1 MLLVPG
7 MAFAPAV
14 FPLDCPDRAPPLA
27 ETFMTLKTL
36 GTALLAAG
44 LLTSVGLAQAETV
57 RWARSADVT
66 TLDPHVFNTGT
77 NFVLMHQMYETLVNR
92 SADGKLVPTL
102 ALSWK
107 MTSDPSVWEFKLRPN
122 VKFHDGTPFTAK
134 DVVFS
139 LNRAKGPN
147 AQVKSLLASMEEAK
161 AIDDLTVH
169 VKTKGPN
176 LIFPDNLTNLFIMSE
191 KWSKANGA
199 AETQDAASKT
209 ENGAT
214 RAENGTG
221 PYVLASREV
230 DAKTVM
236 KLNPNY
242 WGKGTAALQVTELVY
257 LPIKSPA
264 TRVAAL
270 LSGEV
275 DFAQD
280 IPAQDVARLK
290 QDSKLRIN
298 EGPENRS
305 IFLALNVGAAELKS
319 SNIKGK
325 NPFSDLKVRQA
336 VELAIDRDA
345 IKRSV
350 MRGLS
355 IPTGMLAP
363 SFVNGYDKLMAAYP
377 KADVAKAKALLA
389 EAGYPN
395 GFTVTLH
402 SPNDRYVN
410 DEAIATAVA
419 GFMGRIGI
427 KTEVSSRP
435 IAQHSVAIVKAESD
449 FYLYGWGVPTYDSA
463 YIFDFLVATRGKE
476 GRGAQNATGY
486 SNAEIDNKIV
496 SLSSESDKAKR
507 DATIKDI
514 WQTVNKERFYIPLHD
529 QVIHFASVK
538 KINVP
543 VHPDNAIHF
552 KDVKFVK

>member
-1 MLLVPG
+1 MI
-7 MAFAPAV
+7 
-14 FPLDCPDRAPPLA
+14 
-27 ETFMTLKTL
+27 LKTL
-36 GTALLAAG
+36 GSALLAAG
-44 LLTSVGLAQAETV
+44 LLSATGLATAETV

-77 NFVLMHQMYETLVNR
+77 NFVLMHQMYETLLNR
-92 SADGKLVPTL
+92 TADGKLQPLL
-102 ALSWK
+102 ATEWK
-107 MTSDPSVWEFKLRPN
+107 MLESDPTIWEFKIRPN
-122 VKFHDGTPFTAK
+122 VKFHDGKPLTAK

-147 AQVKSLLASMEEAK
+147 AQVKSLLASVDTITAVDE
-161 AIDDLTVH
+161 LTVH

-176 LIFPDNLTNLFIMSE
+176 LIFPNNVTNLFIMSE
-191 KWSKANGA
+191 EWSKANGA
-199 AETQDAASKT
+199 LETQDATSKT

-214 RAENGTG
+214 RAANGTG
-221 PYVLASREV
+221 AFMLANREV
-230 DAKTVM
+230 DSRTVM
-236 KLNPNY
+236 KQNPNY
-242 WGKGTAALQVTELVY
+242 WGKGQSPMQVTELVY

-290 QDSKLRIN
+290 QDGKLRIN

-305 IFLALNVGAAELKS
+305 IFLGLNVGSAELFN

-325 NPFSDLKVRQA
+325 NPLADPKVREA
-336 VELAIDRDA
+336 IELAIDRDA

-355 IPTGMLAP
+355 NPSGVMAP
-363 SFVNGYDKLMAAYP
+363 PFVAGYDKSMGAYK
-377 KADVAKAKALLA
+377 KADPTKAKALLA
-389 EAGYPN
+389 EAGYPD
-395 GFTVTLH
+395 GFTITLH

-410 DEAIATAVA
+410 DEAISTAIA
-419 GFMGRIGI
+419 GFLGRIGI
-427 KTEVSSRP
+427 KTEVVSRP
-435 IAQHSVAIVKAESD
+435 IAQHSVGIVKAESD

-463 YIFDFLVATRGKE
+463 YIFDFLAATRGKE
-476 GRGAQNATGY
+476 GRGAQNATHY
-486 SNAEIDNKIV
+486 SNPDLDAKII

-507 DATIKDI
+507 DATVKDI
-514 WQTVNKERFYIPLHD
+514 WQVVQKERFYIPLHD

-538 KINVP
+538 SIDVP
-543 VHPDNAIHF
+543 VHPDNVLHF
-552 KDVKFVK
+552 KDVKINKNAK

>member
-1 MLLVPG
+1 ML
-7 MAFAPAV
+7 
-14 FPLDCPDRAPPLA
+14 
-27 ETFMTLKTL
+27 LKTL
-36 GTALLAAG
+36 GSALLAAG
-44 LLTSVGLAQAETV
+44 LLSAATLAQAETV

-77 NFVLMHQMYETLVNR
+77 NFVLMHQMYETLLNR
-92 SADGKLVPTL
+92 SADGKLLPLL
-102 ALSWK
+102 ATEWK
-107 MTSDPSVWEFKLRPN
+107 MLESDPTIWEFKIRPN
-122 VKFHDGTPFTAK
+122 VKFHDGTPLTAK

-147 AQVKSLLASMEEAK
+147 AQVKSLLASVDSIK
-161 AIDDLTVH
+161 AVDDLTVH

-176 LIFPDNLTNLFIMSE
+176 LIFPNNVTNLFIMSE
-191 KWSKANGA
+191 EWAKKNNAL
-199 AETQDAASKT
+199 ETQDATSKT

-214 RAENGTG
+214 RAVNGTG
-221 PYVLASREV
+221 AFMLATREQ
-230 DAKTVM
+230 DSKTVM
-236 KLNPNY
+236 KQNPNY
-242 WGKGTAALQVTELVY
+242 WGKDKVGDVTELVY
-257 LPIKSPA
+257 VPIKSPS

-305 IFLALNVGAAELKS
+305 IFLGLNVGSAELKS

-325 NPFSDLKVRQA
+325 NPLADPKVREA
-336 VELAIDRDA
+336 IELAIDRDA

-355 IPTGMLAP
+355 NPSGVMAP
-363 SFVNGYDKLMAAYP
+363 SFVNGYTKDMGVYQ
-377 KADVAKAKALLA
+377 KADVNKAKALLK
-389 EAGYPN
+389 EAGYPD
-395 GFTVTLH
+395 GFTITLH

-410 DEAIATAVA
+410 DEAISTAIA
-419 GFMGRIGI
+419 GFLGRIGI

-435 IAQHSVAIVKAESD
+435 IAQHSVSIVNADSD

-476 GRGAQNATGY
+476 GRGAQNATHY
-486 SNAEIDNKIV
+486 SNPDLDAKII

-507 DATIKDI
+507 DATIKQI
-514 WQTVNKERFYIPLHD
+514 WDVVQKERFYIPLHD
-529 QVIHFASVK
+529 QVIHFASIK
-538 KINVP
+538 GIDVP
-543 VHPDNAIHF
+543 VHPDNTLHF
-552 KDVKFVK
+552 KDVKINKNAK

>member
-1 MLLVPG
+1 MI
-7 MAFAPAV
+7 M
-14 FPLDCPDRAPPLA
+14 
-27 ETFMTLKTL
+27 KIL
-36 GTALLAAG
+36 GHSLLAAG
-44 LLTSVGLAQAETV
+44 LLTSAALAQADTV
-57 RWARSADVT
+57 RWARSADAAS
-66 TLDPHVFNTGT
+66 LDPHAYNLG
-77 NFVLMHQMYETLVNR
+77 NSFVLLHQIYETLVIR

-102 ALSWK
+102 ATSWK

-122 VKFHDGTPFTAK
+122 VKFHDGTPFTAR

-139 LNRAKGPN
+139 LNRARGEN
-147 AQVKSLLASMEEAK
+147 AQVKSLLSSMEEAK
-161 AIDDLTVH
+161 AIDDLTVQ
-169 VKTKGPN
+169 VRTKGPN

-199 AETQDAASKT
+199 ETTQDTASKT

-214 RAENGTG
+214 RAANGTG
-221 PYVLASREV
+221 AYVLASREI
-230 DAKTVM
+230 DSKTVM

-242 WGKGTAALQVTELVY
+242 WGKGQFPLQVTELVF

-290 QDSKLRIN
+290 QEPRLRIN

-305 IFLALNVGAAELKS
+305 IFLGLNVGAEELKT
-319 SNIKGK
+319 SNVKGK
-325 NPFSDLKVRQA
+325 NPLADPKVREA
-336 VELAIDRDA
+336 IELAIDRDA

-355 IPTGMLAP
+355 SPSGVIAP
-363 SFVNGYDKLMAAYP
+363 PFVNGYSKVFAAYP
-377 KADVAKAKALLA
+377 KADPAKAKKLLA

-395 GFTVTLH
+395 GFTITLNT
-402 SPNDRYVN
+402 PNDRYVN

-419 GFMGRIGI
+419 GFLGRVGI
-427 KTEVSSRP
+427 KTEVSARP
-435 IAQHSVAIVKAESD
+435 IAMHSVSISKADAD

-463 YIFDFLVATRGKE
+463 YIFDFLVHTRGKD
-476 GRGAQNATGY
+476 GRGAQNATHY
-486 SNAEIDNKIV
+486 SNPVVDARIAA
-496 SLSSESDKAKR
+496 LSSESDKAKR
-507 DATIKDI
+507 DVTIRNI
-514 WQTVNKERFYIPLHD
+514 WETVQKERFYIPLHD
-529 QVIHFASVK
+529 QVIHFASVQ

-543 VHPDNAIHF
+543 VHPDNVLHF
-552 KDVKFVK
+552 KSVKFEKK

>member
-1 MLLVPG
+1 MI
-7 MAFAPAV
+7 
-14 FPLDCPDRAPPLA
+14 
-27 ETFMTLKTL
+27 LKTL

-44 LLTSVGLAQAETV
+44 LLSTASLAQADTV

-92 SADGKLVPTL
+92 SADGKLRPLL
-102 ALSWK
+102 AKEWK
-107 MTSDPSVWEFKLRPN
+107 LTSDPTVWEFKLRPG
-122 VKFHDGTPFTAK
+122 VKFHDGTPLTAA

-147 AQVKSLLASMEEAK
+147 AQVKSLLASVEEVK
-161 AIDDLTVH
+161 AIDELTVH

-191 KWSKANGA
+191 KWAKANNAVDTQDVTSKA
-199 AETQDAASKT
+199 

-214 RAENGTG
+214 RAVNGTG
-221 PYVLASREV
+221 AFVLTTREV
-230 DAKTVM
+230 DSRTVM
-236 KLNPNY
+236 KQNPNY
-242 WGKGTAALQVTELVY
+242 WGKGQFPLQVTELVY

-305 IFLALNVGAAELKS
+305 IFLGLNVGAAELKS
-319 SNIKGK
+319 SNVKGK
-325 NPFSDLKVRQA
+325 NPLADPKVRQA
-336 VELAIDRDA
+336 MELAIDRDA

-355 IPTGMLAP
+355 IPSGVMAP
-363 SFVNGYDKLMAAYP
+363 SFVNGYDKVMAAYP
-377 KADVAKAKALLA
+377 KADVNKAKALLK
-389 EAGYPN
+389 EAGYPD
-395 GFTVTLH
+395 GFTITLH

-410 DEAIATAVA
+410 DEAISTAIA
-419 GFMGRIGI
+419 GFLGRVGI

-435 IAQHSVAIVKAESD
+435 IAQHSVSIVKADSD
-449 FYLYGWGVPTYDSA
+449 LYLYGWGVPTYDSA

-476 GRGAQNATGY
+476 GRGAQNATHY
-486 SNAEIDNKIV
+486 SNAELDAKIIG
-496 SLSSESDKAKR
+496 LSSESDKAKR
-507 DATIKDI
+507 DAAIKDI
-514 WQTVNKERFYIPLHD
+514 WTVVQKERFYIPLHD
-529 QVIHFASVK
+529 QVIHFASIK
-538 KINVP
+538 AIDVP
-543 VHPDNAIHF
+543 VHPDNTLHF
-552 KDVKFVK
+552 KEVKLNKNAK

>member
-1 MLLVPG
+1 MI
-7 MAFAPAV
+7 
-14 FPLDCPDRAPPLA
+14 
-27 ETFMTLKTL
+27 LKTL

-44 LLTSVGLAQAETV
+44 LLASAGLAQADTV

-92 SADGKLVPTL
+92 TNDGKLVPLL
-102 ALSWK
+102 ATEWK
-107 MTSDPSVWEFKLRPN
+107 LLDSDPTVWVFKIRSG
-122 VKFHDGTPFTAK
+122 VKFHDGKALTAK

-147 AQVKSLLASMEEAK
+147 AQVKSLLASVDTITAP
-161 AIDDLTVH
+161 DDLTVH

-176 LIFPDNLTNLFIMSE
+176 PIFPNNLTNIFIMSE
-191 KWSKANGA
+191 EWAKANGA
-199 AETQDAASKT
+199 TETQDATSKT

-214 RAENGTG
+214 RAVNGTG
-221 PYVLASREV
+221 AFTLATREV
-230 DAKTVM
+230 DSKTVM

-242 WGKGTAALQVTELVY
+242 WGKASVGDVTELVY
-257 LPIKSPA
+257 VPIKSPA

-290 QDSKLRIN
+290 QDAKLRIN

-325 NPFSDLKVRQA
+325 NPLADLKVRQA
-336 VELAIDRDA
+336 MELAIDRDA

-355 IPTGMLAP
+355 NPSGVMAP
-363 SFVNGYDKLMAAYP
+363 SFVNGYTKEMAAYP

-389 EAGYPN
+389 EAGYPD
-395 GFTVTLH
+395 GFTITLH
-402 SPNDRYVN
+402 GPNDRYVN
-410 DEAIATAVA
+410 DEAISTAIA
-419 GFMGRIGI
+419 GFLGRVGI
-427 KTEVSSRP
+427 KTEVITRP
-435 IAQHSVAIVKAESD
+435 IAQHSVSIVNADTD

-463 YIFDFLVATRGKE
+463 YIFDFLMATRGKE
-476 GRGAQNATGY
+476 GRGAQNATHY
-486 SNAEIDNKIV
+486 SNADLDSKII
-496 SLSSESDKAKR
+496 SLSSESDVTKR
-507 DATIKDI
+507 NATIKQI
-514 WQTVNKERFYIPLHD
+514 WDVAQKERFYIPIHD
-529 QVIHFASVK
+529 QVIHFASIK
-538 KINVP
+538 AIDVP
-543 VHPDNAIHF
+543 VHPDNVLHF
-552 KDVKFVK
+552 KDVKLNKNAK

>member
-1 MLLVPG
+1 
-7 MAFAPAV
+7 
-14 FPLDCPDRAPPLA
+14 
-27 ETFMTLKTL
+27 MTLKTL

-44 LLTSVGLAQAETV
+44 LLTSVGLAQADTV

-92 SADGKLVPTL
+92 SADGKLEPTL

-139 LNRAKGPN
+139 LNRARGPN
-147 AQVKSLLASMEEAK
+147 AQVKSLLASVEDIK
-161 AIDDLTVH
+161 AVDDLTVH

-176 LIFPDNLTNLFIMSE
+176 LIFPNNLTNLFIMSE
-191 KWSKANGA
+191 KWSKDNGA
-199 AETQDAASKT
+199 VDTQDATSKP

-214 RAENGTG
+214 RAVNGTG

-230 DAKTVM
+230 DSKTVM

-242 WGKGTAALQVTELVY
+242 WGKGKAPLQVTELVY

-305 IFLALNVGAAELKS
+305 IFLGLNVGAPELKS
-319 SNIKGK
+319 SNVKGK
-325 NPFSDLKVRQA
+325 NPFADPKVRQA

-355 IPTGMLAP
+355 IPSGVMAP
-363 SFVNGYDKLMAAYP
+363 SFVNGYEKAMAAYP

-402 SPNDRYVN
+402 TPNDRYVN
-410 DEAIATAVA
+410 DEAISTAVA
-419 GFMGRIGI
+419 GFLGRIGI
-427 KTEVSSRP
+427 KTEVSARP
-435 IAQHSVAIVKAESD
+435 IAMHSVGIVKAESD

-476 GRGAQNATGY
+476 GRGAQNATHY
-486 SNAEIDNKIV
+486 SNAELDNKII

-507 DATIKDI
+507 DATIKQI
-514 WQTVNKERFYIPLHD
+514 WDVVQKERFYIPLHD

-543 VHPDNAIHF
+543 VHPDNVLHF

>member
-1 MLLVPG
+1 MI
-7 MAFAPAV
+7 
-14 FPLDCPDRAPPLA
+14 
-27 ETFMTLKTL
+27 LKTL

-44 LLTSVGLAQAETV
+44 LLTSAALVQAETV
-57 RWARSADVT
+57 RWSRSADVT

-92 SADGKLVPTL
+92 TADSKLKPLL
-102 ALSWK
+102 ATEWK
-107 MTSDPSVWEFKLRPN
+107 MLESDPTVWEFKLRPN
-122 VKFHDGTPFTAK
+122 VKFHDGTPLTAK

-139 LNRAKGPN
+139 LNRARGPN
-147 AQVKSLLASMEEAK
+147 AQVKSLLASVDSIK
-161 AIDDLTVH
+161 AVDDLTVH

-176 LIFPDNLTNLFIMSE
+176 LIFPNNLTNLFIMSE
-191 KWSKANGA
+191 DWAKKNNAT
-199 AETQDAASKT
+199 ETQDPNSKQ

-214 RAENGTG
+214 RAVNGTG
-221 PYVLASREV
+221 AFMLASREI
-230 DAKTVM
+230 DSKTVM
-236 KLNPNY
+236 KQNPNY
-242 WGKGTAALQVTELVY
+242 WGKDQVGDVTELVY

-305 IFLALNVGAAELKS
+305 IFLGLNVGAAELKS
-319 SNIKGK
+319 SNVKGK
-325 NPFSDLKVRQA
+325 NPLADPKVREA
-336 VELAIDRDA
+336 IELAIDRDA

-355 IPTGMLAP
+355 NPSGVMAP
-363 SFVNGYDKLMAAYP
+363 PFVNGYDKSMEAYN
-377 KADVAKAKALLA
+377 KADINKAKQLLK
-389 EAGYPN
+389 EAGYPD
-395 GFTVTLH
+395 GFTITLH

-410 DEAIATAVA
+410 DEAISTAIA
-419 GFMGRIGI
+419 GFLGRIGI

-435 IAQHSVAIVKAESD
+435 IAQHSVSIVNADSD

-486 SNAEIDNKIV
+486 SNPEVDAKII
-496 SLSSESDKAKR
+496 SLSSESDVAKR
-507 DATIKDI
+507 NDTIKQI
-514 WQTVNKERFYIPLHD
+514 WDVVQKERFYIPLHD

-538 KINVP
+538 SIDVP
-543 VHPDNAIHF
+543 VHPDNTLHF
-552 KDVKFVK
+552 KDVKINKNAK

>member
-1 MLLVPG
+1 MI
-7 MAFAPAV
+7 
-14 FPLDCPDRAPPLA
+14 
-27 ETFMTLKTL
+27 LKTL

-44 LLTSVGLAQAETV
+44 LLTSAALVQAETV
-57 RWARSADVT
+57 RWSRSADVT

-92 SADGKLVPTL
+92 TADGKLKPLL
-102 ALSWK
+102 ATEWK
-107 MTSDPSVWEFKLRPN
+107 MLESDPTVWEFKLRPN
-122 VKFHDGTPFTAK
+122 VKFHDGTPLTAK

-147 AQVKSLLASMEEAK
+147 AQVKSLLASVDSIK
-161 AIDDLTVH
+161 AVDDLTVH

-176 LIFPDNLTNLFIMSE
+176 LIFPNNLTNLFIMSE
-191 KWSKANGA
+191 DWARKNNAT
-199 AETQDAASKT
+199 ETQDPNSKQ

-214 RAENGTG
+214 RAVNGTG
-221 PYVLASREV
+221 AFMLASREI
-230 DAKTVM
+230 DSKTVM
-236 KLNPNY
+236 KQNPNY
-242 WGKGTAALQVTELVY
+242 WGKDQVGDVTELVY

-305 IFLALNVGAAELKS
+305 IFLGLNVGAAELKS

-325 NPFSDLKVRQA
+325 NPLADPKVREA
-336 VELAIDRDA
+336 IELAIDRDA

-355 IPTGMLAP
+355 NPSGVMAP
-363 SFVNGYDKLMAAYP
+363 PFVNGYDKSMAAYH
-377 KADVAKAKALLA
+377 KADINKAKQLLK
-389 EAGYPN
+389 EAGYPD
-395 GFTVTLH
+395 GFTITLH
-402 SPNDRYVN
+402 TPNDRYVN
-410 DEAIATAVA
+410 DEAISTAIA
-419 GFMGRIGI
+419 GFLGRIGI

-435 IAQHSVAIVKAESD
+435 IAQHSVSIVNADSD

-486 SNAEIDNKIV
+486 SNADLDAKII
-496 SLSSESDKAKR
+496 SLSSESDMAKR
-507 DATIKDI
+507 NDTIKQI
-514 WQTVNKERFYIPLHD
+514 WDVVQKERFYIPLHD

-538 KINVP
+538 SIDVP
-543 VHPDNAIHF
+543 VHPDNTLHF
-552 KDVKFVK
+552 KDVKINKNAK

>member
-1 MLLVPG
+1 MI
-7 MAFAPAV
+7 
-14 FPLDCPDRAPPLA
+14 
-27 ETFMTLKTL
+27 LKTL

-44 LLTSVGLAQAETV
+44 LLTSAALVQAETV
-57 RWARSADVT
+57 RWSRSADVT

-92 SADGKLVPTL
+92 TADGKLKPLL
-102 ALSWK
+102 ATEWK
-107 MTSDPSVWEFKLRPN
+107 MLESDPTVWEFKLRPN
-122 VKFHDGTPFTAK
+122 VKFHDGTPLTAK

-139 LNRAKGPN
+139 LNRARGPN
-147 AQVKSLLASMEEAK
+147 AQVKSLLASVDSIK
-161 AIDDLTVH
+161 AVDDLTVH

-176 LIFPDNLTNLFIMSE
+176 LIFPNNLTNLFIMSE
-191 KWSKANGA
+191 DWAKKNNAT
-199 AETQDAASKT
+199 ETQDPNSKQ

-214 RAENGTG
+214 RAVNGTG
-221 PYVLASREV
+221 AFMLASREI
-230 DAKTVM
+230 DSKTVM
-236 KLNPNY
+236 KQNPNY
-242 WGKGTAALQVTELVY
+242 WGTDQVGDVTELVY

-305 IFLALNVGAAELKS
+305 IFLGLNVGAAELKS
-319 SNIKGK
+319 SNVKGK
-325 NPFSDLKVRQA
+325 NPLADPKVREA
-336 VELAIDRDA
+336 IELAIDRDA

-355 IPTGMLAP
+355 NPSGVMAP
-363 SFVNGYDKLMAAYP
+363 PFVNGYDKSMAAYN
-377 KADVAKAKALLA
+377 KADINKAKQLLK
-389 EAGYPN
+389 EAGYPD
-395 GFTVTLH
+395 GFTITLH

-410 DEAIATAVA
+410 DEAISTAIA
-419 GFMGRIGI
+419 GFLGRIGI

-435 IAQHSVAIVKAESD
+435 IAQHSVSIVNADSD

-476 GRGAQNATGY
+476 GRGALNATGY
-486 SNAEIDNKIV
+486 SNPEVDAKII
-496 SLSSESDKAKR
+496 SLSSESDVAKR
-507 DATIKDI
+507 NDTIKQI
-514 WQTVNKERFYIPLHD
+514 WDVVQKERFYIPLHD

-538 KINVP
+538 SIDVP
-543 VHPDNAIHF
+543 VHPDNTLHF
-552 KDVKFVK
+552 KDVKINKNAK

>member
-1 MLLVPG
+1 MFLKILGSSLV
-7 MAFAPAV
+7 
-14 FPLDCPDRAPPLA
+14 
-27 ETFMTLKTL
+27 
-36 GTALLAAG
+36 AAG

-102 ALSWK
+102 ATSWK
-107 MTSDPSVWEFKLRPN
+107 LTSDPSVWEFKLRSG

-147 AQVKSLLASMEEAK
+147 AQVKSLLASVESITAV
-161 AIDDLTVH
+161 DDLTVH

-176 LIFPDNLTNLFIMSE
+176 LIFPNNLTNLFIMSE
-191 KWSKANGA
+191 EWAKKNNAT
-199 AETQDAASKT
+199 ETQDATSKT

-214 RAENGTG
+214 RAVNGTG
-221 PYVLASREV
+221 PYTLASREV
-230 DAKTVM
+230 DSRTVM

-242 WGKGTAALQVTELVY
+242 WGKGSAPLEVTELVY

-305 IFLALNVGAAELKS
+305 IFLGLNVGSAELKT

-325 NPFSDLKVRQA
+325 NPFADPKVREA

-355 IPTGMLAP
+355 NPSGIMAP
-363 SFVNGYDKLMAAYP
+363 SFVHGYDKAMAAYP
-377 KADVAKAKALLA
+377 KADVNKAKALLK
-389 EAGYPN
+389 EAGYPD

-410 DEAIATAVA
+410 DEAISTAIA
-419 GFMGRIGI
+419 GFLGRIGI
-427 KTEVSSRP
+427 KTEVVSRP
-435 IAQHSVAIVKAESD
+435 IAQHSVGIVKAESD

-476 GRGAQNATGY
+476 GRGAQNATHY
-486 SNAEIDNKIV
+486 SNADLDAKII

-507 DATIKDI
+507 DATIKQI
-514 WQTVNKERFYIPLHD
+514 WDVVQKERFYIPIHD

>member
-1 MLLVPG
+1 MI
-7 MAFAPAV
+7 M
-14 FPLDCPDRAPPLA
+14 
-27 ETFMTLKTL
+27 KIL
-36 GTALLAAG
+36 GSSLLAAG
-44 LLTSVGLAQAETV
+44 LLTSAALAQAETV
-57 RWARSADVT
+57 RWARGSDPT
-66 TLDPHVFNTGT
+66 SLDPPAFNVGT
-77 NFVLMHQMYETLVNR
+77 NFVLLHQIYETLVIR

-102 ALSWK
+102 ATSWK

-122 VKFHDGTPFTAK
+122 VKFHDGTPFTAR

-139 LNRAKGPN
+139 LNRAKGEN
-147 AQVKSLLASMEEAK
+147 AQVKSLLSSMEEAK
-161 AIDDLTVH
+161 AVDDLTVH

-199 AETQDAASKT
+199 ETTQDTASKT

-214 RAENGTG
+214 RAANGTG
-221 PYVLASREV
+221 AYVLASREV
-230 DAKTVM
+230 DSKTVM
-236 KLNPNY
+236 KLNPDY
-242 WGKGTAALQVTELVY
+242 WGKGQFPLQVTELVY

-290 QDSKLRIN
+290 QDKRLRIN

-305 IFLALNVGAAELKS
+305 IFLGLNVGAAELKS
-319 SNIKGK
+319 SNVKGK
-325 NPFSDLKVRQA
+325 NPLADPKVRQA
-336 VELAIDRDA
+336 IELAIDRDA

-355 IPTGMLAP
+355 IPTGVIAP
-363 SFVNGYDKLMAAYP
+363 SFVNGYDKAFAAYP
-377 KADVAKAKALLA
+377 KADAAKAKQLLA

-395 GFTVTLH
+395 GFTITLNT
-402 SPNDRYVN
+402 PNDRYVN

-419 GFMGRIGI
+419 GFLGRIGI
-427 KTEVSSRP
+427 KTEVSARP
-435 IAQHSVAIVKAESD
+435 IAMHSVSLTKADSD

-463 YIFDFLVATRGKE
+463 YIFDFLVHTRGKDS
-476 GRGAQNATGY
+476 RGAQNATHY
-486 SNAEIDNKIV
+486 SNADVDAKIL

-507 DATIKDI
+507 DATIKSI
-514 WQTVNKERFYIPLHD
+514 WETVQKERFYIALHD
-529 QVIHFASVK
+529 QVIHFASVPRL
-538 KINVP
+538 NVP
-543 VHPDNAIHF
+543 VHPDNALHF
-552 KDVKFVK
+552 KFVKFEKK